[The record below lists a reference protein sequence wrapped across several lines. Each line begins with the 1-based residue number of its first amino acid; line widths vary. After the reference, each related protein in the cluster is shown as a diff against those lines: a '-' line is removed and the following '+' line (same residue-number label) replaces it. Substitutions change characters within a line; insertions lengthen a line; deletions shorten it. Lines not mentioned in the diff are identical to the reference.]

1 MLLAIDIGNTNI
13 KYGVFDGD
21 TLKASFRVSSR
32 VTKTAD
38 EYGAVFVPFQS
49 VLSAAAEKAGDPAK
63 ILGDGVHPTPRGH
76 QLMADAWLKAAAGVL

>member
-1 MLLAIDIGNTNI
+1 MDQRRAAVKSL
-13 KYGVFDGD
+13 
-21 TLKASFRVSSR
+21 
-32 VTKTAD
+32 AD

-49 VLSAAAEKAGDPAK
+49 VLSAASEKAGDPAK